1 MRAVPCI
8 HRSRAVVDTWV
19 KCTRRSSGPSYT
31 SAAIFRSFDHSSF
44 TVSPFSSRLPCR
56 QAAASF
62 APLYPR
68 LIVRLVWMHGTARF
82 REICDSSLSLPARP
96 VRAISVSANT
106 PNTCCDCAAKVKL
119 RARKYRKSF
128 FSTATTAAA
137 ATR

>member
-82 REICDSSLSLPARP
+82 REICDSRPELGAEEPADQPETGGRGTGPPYFQPRRVLP
-96 VRAISVSANT
+96 
-106 PNTCCDCAAKVKL
+106 
-119 RARKYRKSF
+119 
-128 FSTATTAAA
+128 TATFH
-137 ATR
+137 